1 MAYAP
6 CSWTLHRLSGTASR
20 VDVLFCTYHVTQEQR
35 MGDVTFTLRVD
46 EALKTEF
53 AAAAKACDRTAA
65 QLLRDFMRAYV
76 QQQAQATA
84 PADEVEATAIHSTI
98 GAHIAKN
105 P

>member
-1 MAYAP
+1 
-6 CSWTLHRLSGTASR
+6 
-20 VDVLFCTYHVTQEQR
+20 

-76 QQQAQATA
+76 QQQQAQAAA

-98 GAHIAKN
+98 GAHLAKN
-105 P
+105 A

>member
-1 MAYAP
+1 MELEIINKLY
-6 CSWTLHRLSGTASR
+6 LELSQITTATTAR
-20 VDVLFCTYHVTQEQR
+20 EILLQKQLAEPPADKLLC
-35 MGDVTFTLRVD
+35 
-46 EALKTEF
+46 EACE
-53 AAAAKACDRTAA
+53 RNAA

-76 QQQAQATA
+76 QQQAQAAA

>member
-1 MAYAP
+1 MFMDSAP
-6 CSWTLHRLSGTASR
+6 SIRYQKPSN
-20 VDVLFCTYHVTQEQR
+20 VLFCTHHVTHERR

-53 AAAAKACDRTAA
+53 AAAAKACDRTGA

-76 QQQAQATA
+76 QQQARATA
-84 PADEVEATAIHSTI
+84 SADEVESTAIHSTI

-105 P
+105 Q